1 LAFAGQVKF
10 VPKWPQRETLI
21 AFHRPIRLIYMRHVV
36 LRRFSIHKSVSL
48 GACLTVFISSGNG
61 VFAQTATLPAPA
73 ASTAPAPSSGA
84 GAAAPK
90 PAAASTNA
98 AARNAVLGA
107 FPLAP
112 GDVIA
117 VNVANHPELSGN
129 LPVTEAGKITL
140 PTLGNLTVAGKTIAQ
155 AEKAITAAISTELM
169 NPAITVTIT
178 SAVPRQVLM
187 VGSVRN
193 GGGPIELRPNSRVS
207 DAIDMAGGLSAE
219 PDDLI
224 ATLSRGKAQ
233 PQRLSLTTIMQ
244 APRSAANVTL
254 KPGDILRFNLVPG
267 RTVTVAG
274 DVKQPTNVTLRR
286 SVRLLDALVG
296 AGGLIQKPETT
307 KITVIRG
314 GREMLINTAQAF
326 SQIDSAANVP
336 LLNGDLVMVEAIRT
350 NISVVALN
358 DEVRNSGNISIEGTP
373 RVLQAVLAA
382 DMTAPAADLDVSIR
396 RGVQRIPVD
405 LAKAA
410 YDPTFDLPLR
420 DGDVLLFA
428 PRAGPMVR
436 VAGGVSKPGEL
447 NLAKDATLLDAIFAS
462 GGLNGKPEEV
472 KLTILRQNA
481 GRQSVLNVD
490 PVSLISLRD
499 LGQNV
504 RLNEG
509 DLVMVNPVE
518 SRTVFIAGQ
527 VTEPGA
533 FAVGENDGL
542 AELMLRAGGPTPFA
556 ALKQVQVLRRDNTTL
571 TVDVSKASEAG
582 AGRIPIK
589 LEPGDLVTVPRN
601 PNRVL
606 VMNAVQRP
614 GYVPYPESGTLT
626 IGDAILMAGGT
637 VGGARLNMVALIR
650 RSATGEIDRKIV
662 PLNDVAKGK
671 DAGQLGIETVLQPG
685 DIVYVP
691 EGRTTAPAF
700 QRALG
705 TVTNLAV
712 LRNLFGP

>member
-1 LAFAGQVKF
+1 
-10 VPKWPQRETLI
+10 
-21 AFHRPIRLIYMRHVV
+21 MRHAV
-36 LRRFSIHKSVSL
+36 LRRFLPYKTISL
-48 GACLTVFISSGNG
+48 GACLTIFISSGNV
-61 VFAQTATLPAPA
+61 VFAQAGAKPATASAPI
-73 ASTAPAPSSGA
+73 PSSGA
-84 GAAAPK
+84 KTPAPK
-90 PAAASTNA
+90 SSPTATAPV
-98 AARNAVLGA
+98 ARNATLGE

-140 PTLGNLTVAGKTIAQ
+140 PTLGNLTVVGKTIAQ

-169 NPAITVTIT
+169 NPQITVTVT
-178 SAVPRQVLM
+178 SAVPRQVLV
-187 VGSVRN
+187 VGSVRSA
-193 GGGPIELRPNSRVS
+193 GPVDLRANSRIS
-207 DAIDMAGGLSAE
+207 DVIDMAGGLSAE
-219 PDDLI
+219 PDDLV

-233 PQRLSLTTIMQ
+233 PLPLSLTKIME
-244 APRSAANVTL
+244 APRSSANLPL
-254 KPGDILRFNLVPG
+254 KPGDVLRFNLLPG

-274 DVKQPTNVTLRR
+274 DVKQPANVTLRR
-286 SVRLLDALVG
+286 SVRLLDALIG
-296 AGGLIQKPETT
+296 AGGLVQKPETT
-307 KITVIRG
+307 NITLIRG
-314 GREMLINTAQAF
+314 GREMLINTVEAF
-326 SQIDSAANVP
+326 AQIDSAANVP
-336 LLNGDLVMVEAIRT
+336 LLNGDVVMVEAIRT

-358 DEVRNSGNISIEGTP
+358 DEVRNSGNLTIEGNP

-382 DMTAPAADLDVSIR
+382 DMVAPAADLDVSIR

-405 LAKAA
+405 LVKAA
-410 YDPTFDLPLR
+410 YDPAFDLPLR

-428 PRAGPMVR
+428 PRAGTLVR

-447 NLAKDATLLDAIFAS
+447 NLAKNATLLDAIFAS
-462 GGLNGKPEEV
+462 GGINGKPEDV

-504 RLNEG
+504 RLTDG

-518 SRTVFIAGQ
+518 SRNVFIAGQ
-527 VTEPGA
+527 VTNPGA
-533 FAVGENDGL
+533 FAMGENEGL
-542 AELMLRAGGPTPFA
+542 AELLLRAGGPAPFA
-556 ALKQVQVLRRDNTTL
+556 ALKQVQILRRDNTTL
-571 TVDVSKASEAG
+571 TVDLSKANEPG
-582 AGRIPIK
+582 AGRIPVD

-626 IGDAILMAGGT
+626 IGDAILMAGGA
-637 VGGARLNMVALIR
+637 VGNARLNMVALIR
-650 RSATGEIDRKIV
+650 RNTAGEINRQII
-662 PLNDVAKGK
+662 PLNDIAKGNK
-671 DAGQLGIETVLQPG
+671 ANEAGQLGIETLLQPG

-691 EGRTTAPAF
+691 EGRTSVPAF
-700 QRALG
+700 QRALS
-705 TVTNLAV
+705 TVTSLAV
-712 LRNLFGP
+712 LRNVFGP